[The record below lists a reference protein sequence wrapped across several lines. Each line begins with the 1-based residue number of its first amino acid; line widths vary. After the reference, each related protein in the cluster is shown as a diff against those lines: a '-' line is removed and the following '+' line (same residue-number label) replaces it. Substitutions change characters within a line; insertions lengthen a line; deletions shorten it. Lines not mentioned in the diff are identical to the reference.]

1 MRAEEGDESIPEFAD
16 EAARARDRV
25 APDGGPRR
33 SWWRRLLGALGPRR
47 D

>member
-1 MRAEEGDESIPEFAD
+1 MRAEEGDESISEFAD

-25 APDGGPRR
+25 APDARPR
-33 SWWRRLLGALGPRR
+33 WWQRLLRALRPRR